1 MSKPANTIKNVNRE
15 EKHGSRGKKAGRTI
29 GRQLHNLLDGSFL
42 NRDSVFAWMPFIF
55 FIALIGIV
63 YIGNNHFAER
73 KIREINRLNT
83 EIKELGFDYLNMKS
97 RVNEKTRASFLAR
110 ELEKHGIKPLVEPPE
125 KIFIK
130 K

>member
-1 MSKPANTIKNVNRE
+1 MSKPANTIKQVNRE
-15 EKHGSRGKKAGRTI
+15 ETRSRGKKAGRTV

-42 NRDSVFAWMPFIF
+42 NRDSVFSWMPFIF
-55 FIALIGIV
+55 FIALLGII

-73 KIREINRLNT
+73 KIREINRLET

-97 RVNEKTRASFLAR
+97 KLNEKTRASYLAD
-110 ELEKHGIKPLVEPPE
+110 ELDKHGIRPLVEPPE

-130 K
+130 R